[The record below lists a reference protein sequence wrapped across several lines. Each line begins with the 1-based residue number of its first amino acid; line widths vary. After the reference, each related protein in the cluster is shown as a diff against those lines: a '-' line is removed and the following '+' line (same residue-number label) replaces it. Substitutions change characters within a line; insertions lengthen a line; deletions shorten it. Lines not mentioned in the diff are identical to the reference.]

1 MNNNTTSFTFENFLN
16 FTKQMNQK
24 IDQQN
29 NPNGEDK
36 IVVRLDNFL
45 PGEIKILRQF
55 VPGTKP
61 VEVKKMIFKEGQ
73 NRLSIDKDFRGVVAG
88 LSKDSSKF
96 KLYFT
101 FACFFSSVK
110 RFFANNKLLSSK
122 LNFLFI
128 VFILSFSK

>member
-88 LSKDSSKF
+88 LSKDSSKKYEIHYVGF
-96 KLYFT
+96 NDDEIKQFQKNEKL
-101 FACFFSSVK
+101 VNHK
-110 RFFANNKLLSSK
+110 
-122 LNFLFI
+122 
-128 VFILSFSK
+128 